1 MCIILFILILCVQ
14 KFREEAQK
22 AKMESERLQNLLLEK
37 EVDAEMCKRE
47 LEMQKAEIA
56 NLNQRI
62 SEVSFSPLSNS
73 VMTKYHEIPL
83 ALLRTATVA
92 FGPKQVL
99 VHWFVICRLLL

>member
-1 MCIILFILILCVQ
+1 MCIILFILILLVQ

-37 EVDAEMCKRE
+37 EVDAEMRKRE

-73 VMTKYHEIPL
+73 VMTKYHDWPY
-83 ALLRTATVA
+83 
-92 FGPKQVL
+92 
-99 VHWFVICRLLL
+99 

>member
-1 MCIILFILILCVQ
+1 MCIILFILILLVQ

-37 EVDAEMCKRE
+37 EVDAEMRKRE

-62 SEVSFSPLSNS
+62 SEVGFSPLSNS
-73 VMTKYHEIPL
+73 VMTKYHDWPY
-83 ALLRTATVA
+83 
-92 FGPKQVL
+92 
-99 VHWFVICRLLL
+99 

>member
-1 MCIILFILILCVQ
+1 MCIILFILILLVQ

-22 AKMESERLQNLLLEK
+22 AKMESERLQNLLLEM
-37 EVDAEMCKRE
+37 EVDAEMRKRE

-73 VMTKYHEIPL
+73 VMTKYHDWPY
-83 ALLRTATVA
+83 
-92 FGPKQVL
+92 
-99 VHWFVICRLLL
+99 